1 MYLELQSL
9 RWLSSGNIWVL
20 VLFVGLHK
28 CSRFPCCTQI
38 LRFKSCSQA
47 TFRWISRLLNF
58 RDSCCRITWWHINNL
73 AADGSGR
80 KEFQIVVLNWAKLH
94 KLEARLNMLASSLW
108 LLLTTPLSPSL
119 CPGAWWIFPH
129 NSFVRA
135 NGCCSFKMAFSIL
148 KKFCWRGPD
157 PLYLLGI
164 QQF

>member
-1 MYLELQSL
+1 MQLKLQSR
-9 RWLSSGNIWVL
+9 RWLSSRNIWVL

-28 CSRFPCCTQI
+28 CSRFPCCIQI
-38 LRFKSCSQA
+38 LRFESCSQT
-47 TFRWISRLLNF
+47 TFRWIWRLLNF

-80 KEFQIVVLNWAKLH
+80 NEFQIVVLNWAKLY

-108 LLLTTPLSPSL
+108 LLLTMPLSPSL
-119 CPGAWWIFPH
+119 WPGAWGIFPH

-135 NGCCSFKMAFSIL
+135 NRYCSLKMAFSIL
-148 KKFCWRGPD
+148 KMYCWRHSD
-157 PLYLLGI
+157 QLYPLDI